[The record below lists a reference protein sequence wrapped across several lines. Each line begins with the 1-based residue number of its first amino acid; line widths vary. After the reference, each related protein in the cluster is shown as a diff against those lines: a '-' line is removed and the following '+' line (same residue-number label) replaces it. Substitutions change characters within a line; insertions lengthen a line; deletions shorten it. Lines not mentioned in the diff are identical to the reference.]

1 MMAGDS
7 NNEVYV
13 EKIMRVESEFEKF
26 VFDKQKVIFGD
37 DALLLQGTVRFENQG
52 IRGTIPDGIL
62 FDLSDKMIPK
72 LHLVEVEMRHSQFYG
87 LVFPQITRFLSFI
100 MTKKGRFEI
109 TRVVCQRLAD
119 ETNKEI
125 LKNLRSI
132 LKIEDS
138 IFLFEAIKEMVE
150 NAKILVVVDSMEE
163 REHGSTL
170 DEKFQMMRE
179 IYTLTWAKL
188 IDTMVVKRL
197 QSTSDSSREI
207 VVVDPEFRKISL
219 EESDGEGKREN
230 AEDLIGATGLEEPL
244 FDEWYH
250 ISDVDEQVRLAYSEL
265 KKCLT
270 EINQEIQFIPR
281 KHRISVRTERNI
293 ALLRFSKKKMEMVI
307 LAPLDRVERAI
318 NSCVENDQDE
328 LQVYTLSEAVQRFF
342 AGEGSCRVFVS
353 DSSQVSLLAKVL
365 GNVFDLSR

>member
-1 MMAGDS
+1 
-7 NNEVYV
+7 
-13 EKIMRVESEFEKF
+13 
-26 VFDKQKVIFGD
+26 
-37 DALLLQGTVRFENQG
+37 
-52 IRGTIPDGIL
+52 
-62 FDLSDKMIPK
+62 
-72 LHLVEVEMRHSQFYG
+72 
-87 LVFPQITRFLSFI
+87 
-100 MTKKGRFEI
+100 
-109 TRVVCQRLAD
+109 
-119 ETNKEI
+119 
-125 LKNLRSI
+125 
-132 LKIEDS
+132 
-138 IFLFEAIKEMVE
+138 
-150 NAKILVVVDSMEE
+150 
-163 REHGSTL
+163 
-170 DEKFQMMRE
+170 
-179 IYTLTWAKL
+179 
-188 IDTMVVKRL
+188 
-197 QSTSDSSREI
+197 
-207 VVVDPEFRKISL
+207 VDPEFRKISL